1 MFFYRKNSAIKM
13 KAQKIYR
20 FFQYFKIFSQPI
32 NVQYI
37 LFSIREMNNNDIAHI
52 HLPNIFALISACFIR
67 KPIVI
72 HWHSDIMKNKFLYSI
87 VKPLEYFVL
96 KKSKFIIISSNN
108 YLEHSEPLTNFYN
121 KVKVIPYGISE
132 YKKQDIL
139 KLPNDL
145 MMILK
150 KKK

>member
-1 MFFYRKNSAIKM
+1 MTPKITTKSYVFLQKKKFCYQNESPK
-13 KAQKIYR
+13 KIYR

-96 KKSKFIIISSNN
+96 KKVN
-108 YLEHSEPLTNFYN
+108 L
-121 KVKVIPYGISE
+121 
-132 YKKQDIL
+132 
-139 KLPNDL
+139 
-145 MMILK
+145 
-150 KKK
+150 